1 MIREERVTVRNDIHN
16 RVMLIGSPG
25 SGKSTLAKILHNIS
39 GLPLWH
45 LDMIWHRPD
54 GSDIGR
60 DAFDRELSML
70 VAGERWIIDGNY
82 ARTLEVRLEACD
94 TVILLDL
101 PVEECLRGA
110 HARVGVKRDDMPW
123 VENELDVEFE
133 RFIRDFPNTTLPRI
147 YALLEKYSHKN
158 ITVLRS
164 RDEVDR
170 YVEDCLSEGRIL

>member
-1 MIREERVTVRNDIHN
+1 MEINAPQKIMI
-16 RVMLIGSPG
+16 IGSPG
-25 SGKSTLAKILHNIS
+25 SGKSTLARALRDIS

-60 DAFDRELSML
+60 EAFDRELSRL
-70 VAGERWIIDGNY
+70 VAGDRWIIDGNY

-110 HARVGVKRDDMPW
+110 YARVGVKREDMPW
-123 VENELDVEFE
+123 VERELDPEFAE
-133 RFIRDFPNTTLPRI
+133 FIRDFPQTTLPKI
-147 YALLEKYSHKN
+147 YALLERYSHKR
-158 ITVLRS
+158 TVILKS
-164 RDEVDR
+164 REEIDR
-170 YVEDCLSEGRIL
+170 YVERCQRDVRIYNV